1 MGFIKEFKRAYKIQ
15 KAGKVLGK
23 VLQQSFVAQDL
34 AAAIRGGQVLKAGSL
49 LVDFTPTILT
59 AAAVGSLGVSV
70 GVSAAKE
77 VSKRHL
83 LGRHV
88 LGTGWVTVAVVTIDG
103 TPLLLLGKDFEE
115 GFALL
120 EVLPEHLGEKVQAAS
135 RQAAAAN
142 AAAAWS
148 SALQA
153 MAIDGDPSA
162 KAPKAK
168 ARVA

>member
-59 AAAVGSLGVSV
+59 AAAVGSLAA
-70 GVSAAKE
+70 SAAKE

-148 SALQA
+148 AELQA